1 MKNET
6 NISGKEQQAIS
17 ELEQYTSTGANTE
30 KTPWNTPRLNTLQV
44 SQETNDI
51 SGSTTPV

>member
-6 NISGKEQQAIS
+6 NTSGKEQQEIS

-30 KTPWNTPRLNTLQV
+30 KAPWNTPRLNTLQV
-44 SQETNDI
+44 SQETNAS
-51 SGSTTPV
+51 SGSTPVA

>member
-17 ELEQYTSTGANTE
+17 ELEQYTSTGASTE
-30 KTPWNTPRLNTLQV
+30 KTPWNSPKLRALQV
-44 SQETNDI
+44 SQETNVI
-51 SGSTTPV
+51 SSTPT